1 MKKKRTS
8 PQRLRDKKK
17 ASPQRVQRKEK
28 GLAAETQRKKSKA
41 SGRIELD
48 GDSLTVEQFRRV
60 VFEGSKVS
68 LAASARKAIQQS
80 RRVVDRITEKDE
92 TAYGITTGFGDL
104 AKIHIPPNRQ
114 RELQLNLVRSHAAGV
129 GEPLS
134 EEESRATLLLRAN
147 VLAKGLSGVRPVVAE
162 TLLAMLNA
170 HIHPVI
176 PRRGSVGASGD
187 LAPLAHLAL
196 VALGEGE
203 AFVKGT
209 RMNGSAALK
218 QAGIEPLKLE
228 PKEGLS
234 LVNGTQPS
242 TAMGLLALLEAETLV
257 ETADVAAALSLD
269 ALRGTPV
276 AFDPRIHEAR
286 PYPGQLRTAKNL
298 LRLLQ
303 GSGIRKSHLDCP
315 RVQDAYSLRC
325 TPQVHGSVREGLA
338 YVRQILE
345 VELNAG
351 TDNPLVFAKQN
362 DMLSSG
368 NFHGAP
374 IALALDV
381 LGIALTQLGNISERR
396 TERLIQPAYSD
407 LPAFLTKRPGI
418 HSGFMMAQVTAAAL
432 ASENKML
439 AHPASSDSIPTSG
452 NEDFVSMSMGAAL
465 KARQLTDNVRTILAV
480 EILCGCQGI
489 DLLAPLKTS
498 PLLERAKQA
507 LRDWVPM
514 LKADRELTPDIEA
527 ARKLVAEGA
536 FQKVLSD

>member
-1 MKKKRTS
+1 M
-8 PQRLRDKKK
+8 
-17 ASPQRVQRKEK
+17 
-28 GLAAETQRKKSKA
+28 
-41 SGRIELD
+41 D
-48 GDSLTVEQFRRV
+48 GNSLTVEQFRRV
-60 VFEGSKVS
+60 VFEGAKVS
-68 LAASARKAIQQS
+68 LATSARKAIQQS

-104 AKIHIPPNRQ
+104 AKVHIPPNRQ

-134 EEESRATLLLRAN
+134 EAESRATLLLRAN

-176 PRRGSVGASGD
+176 PCRGSVGASGD

-203 AFVKGT
+203 AFVKGK
-209 RMNGSAALK
+209 RMNGAAALK

-242 TAMGLLALLEAETLV
+242 TAVGLLALLEAETLV

-269 ALRGTPV
+269 ALRGTPA

-298 LRLLQ
+298 LRLLE

-351 TDNPLVFAKQN
+351 TDNPLVFARQN
-362 DMLSSG
+362 QVLSGG

-374 IALALDV
+374 IALGLDV
-381 LGIALTQLGNISERR
+381 LAIALTQLGNISERR

-452 NEDFVSMSMGAAL
+452 TEDFVSMSMGAAL

-507 LRDWVPM
+507 LRSWVPM

-536 FQKVLSD
+536 FQKILSD